1 MSQGKKKPPG
11 SSTIAS
17 NKKAFH
23 NYSVEER
30 IMAGLVLTGSE
41 VKSLRQKE
49 ASLDQAFVKIS
60 TQGEV
65 WLYGLYIKPY
75 AQAGY
80 AQHDPTRVR
89 KLLLN
94 KNEIEKLEAK
104 MAQKG
109 LTLIP
114 LKLFFKKAW
123 VKVDLGLC
131 KGKKLHD
138 KRADAA
144 KKDTQRQAQRMVKQQ
159 F

>member
-1 MSQGKKKPPG
+1 MGKKKKPVG
-11 SSTIAS
+11 ASTIAS
-17 NKKAFH
+17 NRKAFH

-30 IMAGLVLTGSE
+30 IVAGLVLTGSE

-49 ASLDQAFVKIS
+49 ASLAEAFVRIS
-60 TQGEV
+60 DKGEAF
-65 WLYGLYIKPY
+65 LYGLYINPY
-75 AQAGY
+75 KQAGY

-94 KNEIEKLEAK
+94 KAEIEKLQAK
-104 MAQKG
+104 VQQKG

-131 KGKKLHD
+131 KGKQLHD
-138 KRADAA
+138 KRADTA
-144 KKDTQRQAQRMVKQQ
+144 KRDQDRQTQRMVKNQ

>member
-1 MSQGKKKPPG
+1 MGKQKRKPG
-11 SSTIAS
+11 ASTIAS
-17 NKKAFH
+17 NRKAFH
-23 NYSVEER
+23 NYSVEDR
-30 IMAGLVLTGSE
+30 IVAGLVLTGSE
-41 VKSLRQKE
+41 VKSLRLKE
-49 ASLDQAFVKIS
+49 TSLSEAFVRIS
-60 TQGEV
+60 DKGEAFI
-65 WLYGLYIKPY
+65 YGLYIKPY

-94 KNEIEKLEAK
+94 KSEIEKLQAK
-104 MAQKG
+104 VQQKG

-131 KGKKLHD
+131 KGKNVQD
-138 KRADAA
+138 KRESSA
-144 KKDTQRQAQRMVKQQ
+144 KKDQARQTQRMVKNQ